1 MWTETTR
8 PKYERSGLRYVSDLT
23 DAEWKVI
30 GSLLPAR
37 KRLGRPRTTEMRE
50 VVNPILYMARTG
62 CQWRLLGAVHRI
74 ISRRKAAPISMSAF
88 GGKADVNRSPP
99 LGPLR
104 VRTGR
109 AALTLIRSGWG
120 LKADL

>member
-50 VVNPILYMARTG
+50 VVIADNGGSDADSRADLGQLLARTR
-62 CQWRLLGAVHRI
+62 WV
-74 ISRRKAAPISMSAF
+74 
-88 GGKADVNRSPP
+88 
-99 LGPLR
+99 
-104 VRTGR
+104 TG
-109 AALTLIRSGWG
+109 LI
-120 LKADL
+120 